1 MMRIM
6 KTITDIRYANLLR
19 LTQSVG
25 GTNSKLA
32 NFLGKERGFTHAYI
46 RENNP
51 KNIGSAFARFVE
63 EKFKK
68 PHGWMD
74 TEHSI
79 KSPQLLQTL
88 RYIDEELWAYYEVAT
103 AQEKMELIDLVFEE
117 LSDLELIQ
125 VNPNHQL
132 LSKLIKPKLGLT

>member
-1 MMRIM
+1 M
-6 KTITDIRYANLLR
+6 KTIIDIRYDNLRR
-19 LTQSVG
+19 LMKG
-25 GTNSKLA
+25 AGLTNSKLA
-32 NFLGKERGFTHAYI
+32 AFLGKERGFTHAYV

-63 EKFKK
+63 TKFDK
-68 PHGWMD
+68 PEGWLD
-74 TEHSI
+74 AEHSI
-79 KSPQLLQTL
+79 KSPQLLETL
-88 RYIDEELWAYYEVAT
+88 RYIDQELWAYYEVAT
-103 AQEKMELIDLVFEE
+103 PEEKMELIDLVFEE